1 MARVVVARVVVVGA
15 GVMGSAAAW
24 RLARRGAAVTLL
36 DRYGPDHR
44 WGASHGSARI
54 FRLTYPADDYV
65 RLGHAGLPLW
75 AELDRHSDGPLLAMT
90 GAVDHGPADVV
101 GSLHSGLVRAG
112 VTAELLDPG
121 EAARRWPGLR
131 FDAAVMLHRDAGRIH
146 ADRSVRALRRAAVAL
161 GAVLRHGV
169 TVTAV
174 RASGPG
180 VRVYTSDGEVITAD
194 AAVVAAGA
202 WTTGLLDGF
211 GLPPLRVTLEQ
222 PTHFRPRAGSLDW
235 PSFLHHPGAG
245 LPAAEYPV
253 LAYGLA
259 TPDGIKIGLHGVGA
273 VIDPDPERQERRPD
287 PALARRLADYVRRWV
302 PGADPDSGVP
312 DGCLYTCTPDHDFVV
327 DRSGPVTVLAGFS
340 GHGFKFAPAI
350 GELAARLALDGEA
363 SPARFRLDRL
373 ARDSAGSS

>member
-1 MARVVVARVVVVGA
+1 MASVIVVGA

-24 RLARRGAAVTLL
+24 RLALRGGPVTLL

-54 FRLTYPADDYV
+54 FRLTYPEDDYV

-75 AELDRHSDGPLLAMT
+75 AELGRLADGPLLTMT

-101 GSLHSGLVRAG
+101 ETLHSGLVRAG
-112 VTAELLDPG
+112 VAAELLDPA
-121 EAARRWPGLR
+121 EAGRRWPALR
-131 FDAAVMLHRDAGRIH
+131 FDASVMFHRDAGRIH
-146 ADRSVRALRRAAVAL
+146 ADRSVRTLRAAAAAR
-161 GAVLRHGV
+161 GAVVRHGV
-169 TVTAV
+169 AVESV
-174 RASGPG
+174 RAGGPG
-180 VRVYTSDGEVITAD
+180 VRVRTSDGEVLSAD

-202 WTTGLLDGF
+202 WTPGLLDGL
-211 GLPPLRVTLEQ
+211 GLPPMRVTLER
-222 PTHFRPRAGSLDW
+222 PTHFRPRSDSLAW

-259 TPDGIKIGLHGVGA
+259 AEDGIKIGLHGVGA
-273 VIDPDPERQERRPD
+273 VVDPDPDRHDRRPD
-287 PALARRLADYVRRWV
+287 PALRRRLADYVRRWV
-302 PGADPDSGVP
+302 PGVDPDSGVP
-312 DGCLYTCTPDHDFVV
+312 DGCLYTTTPDHDFVV

-350 GELAARLALDGEA
+350 GELAARLTLDGEP
-363 SPARFRLDRL
+363 SPARFRLDRF
-373 ARDSAGSS
+373 AATGSAGWT